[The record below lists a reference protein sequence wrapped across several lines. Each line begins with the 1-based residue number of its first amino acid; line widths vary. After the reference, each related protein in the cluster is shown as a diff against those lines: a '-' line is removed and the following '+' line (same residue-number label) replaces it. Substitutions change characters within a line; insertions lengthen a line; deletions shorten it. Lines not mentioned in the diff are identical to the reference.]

1 MAKEDISHR
10 GRILSVTPEFTT
22 VQIISS
28 SACSSCH
35 AAGFCAL
42 GESAEKI
49 IELPTD
55 PYGFFESGEEVEVVL
70 KATAGLKAVW
80 LAYVAPLALLMLTVL
95 VMVKTGF
102 GELTSALS
110 ALGAVV
116 LWYFILWLFRKKLRN
131 QYVFTLKKLSNK

>member
-10 GRILSVTPEFTT
+10 GKILSITPLITT

-42 GESAEKI
+42 GEKAEKI
-49 IELPTD
+49 VEVQTD
-55 PYGFFESGEEVEVVL
+55 PYGFHEVGDEVNLIL

-80 LAYVAPLALLMLTVL
+80 LAYAIPVVLLMLTIL
-95 VMVKTGF
+95 LMIKTGF
-102 GELTSALS
+102 GELTSALTG
-110 ALGAVV
+110 LGVVV
-116 LWYFILWLFRKKLRN
+116 LWYLVLWLFRKKLRN
-131 QYVFTLKKLSNK
+131 EYVFKIEKLR

>member
-10 GRILSVTPEFTT
+10 GKILSITPLITT

-42 GESAEKI
+42 GEKAEKI
-49 IELPTD
+49 VEVQTD
-55 PYGFFESGEEVEVVL
+55 PYGFHEVGDEVNLIL

-80 LAYVAPLALLMLTVL
+80 LAYAVPVVLLMLTIL
-95 VMVKTGF
+95 LMIKTGF
-102 GELTSALS
+102 GELTSALTG
-110 ALGAVV
+110 LGVVV
-116 LWYFILWLFRKKLRN
+116 LWYFVLWLFRKKLRN
-131 QYVFTLKKLSNK
+131 EYVFKIEKLR

>member
-10 GRILSVTPEFTT
+10 GKILSITPLITT

-42 GESAEKI
+42 GEKAEKI
-49 IELPTD
+49 VEVQTD
-55 PYGFFESGEEVEVVL
+55 PYGFHEVGDEVNLIL

-80 LAYVAPLALLMLTVL
+80 LAYAVPVVLLMLTIL
-95 VMVKTGF
+95 LMIKTGF
-102 GELTSALS
+102 GELTSALTG
-110 ALGAVV
+110 LGVVV
-116 LWYFILWLFRKKLRN
+116 LWYLVLWLFRKKLRN
-131 QYVFTLKKLSNK
+131 EYVFKIEKLR

>member
-10 GRILSVTPEFTT
+10 GKILSITPLITT

-42 GESAEKI
+42 GEKAEKI
-49 IELPTD
+49 VEVQTD
-55 PYGFFESGEEVEVVL
+55 PYGFHEVGDEVNLIL

-80 LAYVAPLALLMLTVL
+80 LAYAVPVVLLMLTIL
-95 VMVKTGF
+95 FMIKTGF
-102 GELTSALS
+102 GELTSALTG
-110 ALGAVV
+110 LGVVV
-116 LWYFILWLFRKKLRN
+116 LWYLVLWLFRKKLRN
-131 QYVFTLKKLSNK
+131 EYVFKIEKLR